1 VFGAKS
7 TKKVLVVLI
16 VALGAGVFKYNI
28 ELGQS
33 NALILAFIASAVIAS
48 AKQRYHLLSG
58 FLWGLVLLFK
68 PILAFLA
75 LCWWPKPRIILGA
88 FISVLLLLGSTGFN
102 YTYTYFTTLPSVVM
116 LNYKLPLLN
125 TSILGAISHFGTNSF
140 SQYIPI
146 AIAGLAITTYN
157 ILKLRDQNYQ
167 VALALSTAFCFFPI
181 VEMHHLILALIP
193 VLIFLHTAQENPGTG
208 ARLSIAF
215 VIAAL
220 FLTPYFLVNELLYF
234 LPVAGNIT
242 LWVTLLRHA
251 PTVIKTQS
259 ASNSML

>member
-1 VFGAKS
+1 
-7 TKKVLVVLI
+7 
-16 VALGAGVFKYNI
+16 
-28 ELGQS
+28 
-33 NALILAFIASAVIAS
+33 
-48 AKQRYHLLSG
+48 
-58 FLWGLVLLFK
+58 
-68 PILAFLA
+68 
-75 LCWWPKPRIILGA
+75 
-88 FISVLLLLGSTGFN
+88 
-102 YTYTYFTTLPSVVM
+102 
-116 LNYKLPLLN
+116 
-125 TSILGAISHFGTNSF
+125 
-140 SQYIPI
+140 
-146 AIAGLAITTYN
+146 
-157 ILKLRDQNYQ
+157 
-167 VALALSTAFCFFPI
+167 
-181 VEMHHLILALIP
+181 MHHLILALIP